1 MIYTQMTMKAMK
13 IAYNAHQGQV
23 DQAGMPYIFH
33 PFYLALQMDD
43 EISCTVALLHDVVED
58 TDITLDELKQ
68 EFPESVISALTLLTH
83 TKDVEYFEYVKKIK
97 SNPIAKKVKL
107 ADIEHNSNN
116 DRLIG
121 IEISEEKLEYWKN
134 KYAKAKAILLE

>member
-121 IEISEEKLEYWKN
+121 TEFSEEKLEYWKN